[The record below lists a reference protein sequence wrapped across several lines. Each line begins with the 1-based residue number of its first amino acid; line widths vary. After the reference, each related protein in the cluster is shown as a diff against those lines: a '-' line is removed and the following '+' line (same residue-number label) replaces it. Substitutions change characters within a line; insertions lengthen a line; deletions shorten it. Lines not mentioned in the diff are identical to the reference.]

1 MANFKVCTLV
11 SLMFI
16 SSGFGAFLTSYFSPN
31 TAEAQLDMDFL
42 RVKGVEVVDELGKT
56 RLSLGL
62 VEQAPMITFWDA
74 YGKPSLTLGEMEG
87 SPSLFMFENQRPI
100 LGVGVELRGDTGY
113 FIFDKYNNPIAALGV
128 DNNGGPIMVVKDKNG
143 KAMGSIGLYMGKP
156 YIYVQDSNEKVIWST
171 PASQ

>member
-1 MANFKVCTLV
+1 MTNFKVCTLV

-31 TAEAQLDMDFL
+31 TAEAQLNMDFL
-42 RVKGVEVVDELGKT
+42 RVKGVEVVDNLGKT

-62 VEQAPMITFWDA
+62 VQEEPMISFLDA
-74 YGKPSLTLGEMEG
+74 YGKPSLTLGVMEG

-100 LGVGVELRGDTGY
+100 LGVGVELGGDTGY
-113 FIFDKYNNPIAALGV
+113 FVFDKYNNPIAAIGV
-128 DNNGGPIMVVKDKNG
+128 DSNGGPIMVVKDNNG
-143 KAMGSIGLYMGKP
+143 KAMASIGLYQGKP

-171 PASQ
+171 PGS